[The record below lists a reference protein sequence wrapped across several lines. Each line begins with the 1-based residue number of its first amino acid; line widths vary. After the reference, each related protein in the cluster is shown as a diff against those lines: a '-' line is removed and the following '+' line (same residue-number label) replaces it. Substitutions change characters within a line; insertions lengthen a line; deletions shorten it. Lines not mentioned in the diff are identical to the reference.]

1 MNKFPRKYLNSKEE
15 GYYIMLEA
23 ALAYINGET
32 EEGGVKLNNQKL
44 DNMIEMFEK
53 AGMFTT
59 SSKRNLKTG
68 ITFIRKFLDETYNN
82 LDQTTQKR
90 LDKKTNTFNI
100 SYVDKYTA
108 EKIERD
114 INNKTKFAVIDRE
127 LFNDI
132 IEDIA
137 EVRCVNC
144 HKNYEECE
152 LYKVLE
158 DSLTPAE
165 GNGNCPFSAEI

>member
-1 MNKFPRKYLNSKEE
+1 MQQNF
-15 GYYIMLEA
+15 
-23 ALAYINGET
+23 
-32 EEGGVKLNNQKL
+32 V
-44 DNMIEMFEK
+44 
-53 AGMFTT
+53 
-59 SSKRNLKTG
+59 
-68 ITFIRKFLDETYNN
+68 TFIKKFLKETYNN

-108 EKIERD
+108 EKLERD
-114 INNKTKFAVIDRE
+114 INNKTKYAVIDRE

-137 EVRCVNC
+137 DVRCVNC
-144 HKNYEECE
+144 HKNYEECS

-165 GNGNCPFSAEI
+165 GTGNCPYSCEL

>member
-1 MNKFPRKYLNSKEE
+1 MSKLRRGYLNSKEE
-15 GYYIMLEA
+15 GFYIMLEA
-23 ALAYINGET
+23 ALAYISGGTKET
-32 EEGGVKLNNQKL
+32 DIELNNKKTG
-44 DNMIEMFEK
+44 DMIETFEN
-53 AGMFTT
+53 AGMFTS
-59 SSKRNLKTG
+59 SSKKNLKTG
-68 ITFIRKFLDETYNN
+68 ITFIKKFLEETYNN

-90 LDKKTNTFNI
+90 LDKKTKTFNI

-108 EKIERD
+108 EKLERD
-114 INNKTKFAVIDRE
+114 INNKTKYAVIDRE

-137 EVRCVNC
+137 DVRCVNC
-144 HKNYEECE
+144 HKNYEECS

-165 GNGNCPFSAEI
+165 GTENCPYSCDL

>member
-1 MNKFPRKYLNSKEE
+1 
-15 GYYIMLEA
+15 MLEV

-32 EEGGVKLNNQKL
+32 EEGGIKINNQKP

-59 SSKRNLKTG
+59 TSKRNLKTG
-68 ITFIRKFLDETYNN
+68 ITLIKKFMKETYNN

-108 EKIERD
+108 EKLERD
-114 INNKTKFAVIDRE
+114 INNKTKYAVIDRE

-137 EVRCVNC
+137 DVRCVNC
-144 HKNYEECE
+144 HKNYEECS

-165 GNGNCPFSAEI
+165 GTGNCRYSCEL

>member
-1 MNKFPRKYLNSKEE
+1 MSKLRRGYLNSKEE
-15 GYYIMLEA
+15 VFYIMLEA
-23 ALAYINGET
+23 ALAYISGGT
-32 EEGGVKLNNQKL
+32 EETDIELNNKKTV
-44 DNMIEMFEK
+44 DMIEAFEN
-53 AGMFTT
+53 AGMFTS
-59 SSKRNLKTG
+59 SSKKNLKTG
-68 ITFIRKFLDETYNN
+68 ITFIKKFLEETYNN

-108 EKIERD
+108 EKLERD
-114 INNKTKFAVIDRE
+114 INNKTKYAVIDRE

-137 EVRCVNC
+137 DVRCVNC
-144 HKNYEECE
+144 HKNYEECS

-165 GNGNCPFSAEI
+165 GTGNCPYSCEL

>member
-1 MNKFPRKYLNSKEE
+1 MSKLRRGYLNSREE
-15 GYYIMLEA
+15 GFYIMLEA
-23 ALAYINGET
+23 ALAYISGET
-32 EEGGVKLNNQKL
+32 EETNIELNNKKTV
-44 DNMIEMFEK
+44 DMIETFEN
-53 AGMFTT
+53 AGMFTS
-59 SSKRNLKTG
+59 SSKKNLKTG
-68 ITFIRKFLDETYNN
+68 ITFIKKFLKETYNN

-108 EKIERD
+108 EKLERD
-114 INNKTKFAVIDRE
+114 INNKTKYAVIDRE

-137 EVRCVNC
+137 DVRCVNC
-144 HKNYEECE
+144 HKNYEECS

-165 GNGNCPFSAEI
+165 GTGNCPYSCEL

>member
-1 MNKFPRKYLNSKEE
+1 
-15 GYYIMLEA
+15 MLET
-23 ALAYINGET
+23 ALDYISGGT
-32 EEGGVKLNNQKL
+32 EATDIELNNKKTV
-44 DNMIEMFEK
+44 DMIEAFEN
-53 AGMFTT
+53 AGMFTS
-59 SSKRNLKTG
+59 SSKKNLKTG
-68 ITFIRKFLDETYNN
+68 ITFINKFLKETYNN
-82 LDQTTQKR
+82 LDQTTHKR

-108 EKIERD
+108 EKLERD
-114 INNKTKFAVIDRE
+114 INNKTKYAVIDRE

-137 EVRCVNC
+137 DVRCVNC
-144 HKNYEECE
+144 HKNYEECS

-165 GNGNCPFSAEI
+165 GTGNCPYSCEL

>member
-1 MNKFPRKYLNSKEE
+1 MGFPWLGASESRTVLGIVVLLNRTNSNSNYEE
-15 GYYIMLEA
+15 ANVLNTLQMSNDLDSISTNSS
-23 ALAYINGET
+23 IT
-32 EEGGVKLNNQKL
+32 KLSPDCK
-44 DNMIEMFEK
+44 
-53 AGMFTT
+53 
-59 SSKRNLKTG
+59 
-68 ITFIRKFLDETYNN
+68 ITFIKKFLKETYNN

-108 EKIERD
+108 EKLERD
-114 INNKTKFAVIDRE
+114 INNKTKYAVIDRE

-137 EVRCVNC
+137 DVRCVNC
-144 HKNYEECE
+144 HKNYEECS

-165 GNGNCPFSAEI
+165 GTGNCPYSCEL

>member
-1 MNKFPRKYLNSKEE
+1 MSKLRRGYLNSKEE
-15 GYYIMLEA
+15 GFYIMLEV
-23 ALAYINGET
+23 ALAYISGET
-32 EEGGVKLNNQKL
+32 KETDIELNNKKTGE
-44 DNMIEMFEK
+44 MIETFEN
-53 AGMFTT
+53 AGMFTS
-59 SSKRNLKTG
+59 SSKKNLKTG
-68 ITFIRKFLDETYNN
+68 ITLIKKFLEETYNN

-108 EKIERD
+108 EKLERD
-114 INNKTKFAVIDRE
+114 INNKTKYAVIDRE

-137 EVRCVNC
+137 DVRCVNC
-144 HKNYEECE
+144 HKNYEECS

-165 GNGNCPFSAEI
+165 GTGNCPYSCEF

>member
-1 MNKFPRKYLNSKEE
+1 MSKLRRGYLNSREE
-15 GYYIMLEA
+15 GFYIMLVA
-23 ALAYINGET
+23 ALDHISGET
-32 EEGGVKLNNQKL
+32 EETDIELNNKKTV
-44 DNMIEMFEK
+44 DMIEAFEN
-53 AGMFTT
+53 AGMFTS
-59 SSKRNLKTG
+59 SSKKNLKTG
-68 ITFIRKFLDETYNN
+68 ITFIKKFLEETYNN

-90 LDKKTNTFNI
+90 LDKKTKTFNI

-114 INNKTKFAVIDRE
+114 INNKTKYAVIDRE

-137 EVRCVNC
+137 DVRCVNC
-144 HKNYEECE
+144 HKNYEECS

-165 GNGNCPFSAEI
+165 GTGNCPYSCEL